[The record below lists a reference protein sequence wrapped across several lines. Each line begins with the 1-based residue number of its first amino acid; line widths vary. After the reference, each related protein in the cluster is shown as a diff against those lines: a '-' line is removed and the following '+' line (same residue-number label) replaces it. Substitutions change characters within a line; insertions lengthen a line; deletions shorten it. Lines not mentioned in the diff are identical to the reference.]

1 MAVRLSKIAREFN
14 VGLSTIVEFLH
25 SKGIKISSD
34 PNAKLTDEDYALVAK
49 EFSSDSQ
56 VKKESSLVDLKN
68 TRKKKETVTIDNAGN
83 ISSGNEDTE
92 EEEEEFIS
100 IKDEVRFENKIKI
113 VDHIDLNPEKKT
125 QPEPVE
131 AKVEQPKRETQE
143 EITEKVEEPKVTRV
157 EVEETQEEER
167 KVTPEVEPEISVQM
181 EESSE
186 STPFKVAQPAL
197 KDVKV
202 VGTID
207 LDAINQRTRPPKKS
221 KQERERDRREQKKAN
236 KPFVSAAKT
245 EQPVASPSTDIV
257 NKGEEDADIRKKR
270 KRIHRQD
277 EKIQVEAATIPAKN
291 AKIEENK
298 RKLKKLKKK
307 KNEKTEISDED
318 IDKQIKDTF
327 ARLGSKGKSQTAKHR
342 RDKRDAAQQ
351 KLQAE
356 LEQEE
361 KEKSILKLTEFVTV
375 AELATMMNISVTE
388 VISACMSLGLFV
400 SINQRLDAETINI
413 VADEFGYSVEFVSIE
428 IQEAIDEEEEDS
440 EENLLPRPPIV
451 TVMGH
456 VDHGKT
462 SLLDSIRKTNV
473 IAGEAG
479 GITQHIG
486 AYNVKLSDGRT
497 ITFLDTP
504 GHEAFT
510 AMRARGAKVTDVV
523 IIIVAADDNVMPQ
536 TKEAINH
543 AMAAGVP
550 IVFAI
555 NKVDKPNANPDKIKE
570 ELAAMNYLVEEW
582 GGKYQSQDISAKKG
596 MGVEDLLEKV
606 LLEAEMLDLKANPN
620 RNATGS
626 IIESS
631 LDKGRGYVATV
642 LVSNGTLKV
651 GDIVLAGTSY
661 GRVKAMFNERNQ
673 RVKEAGPSEPAL
685 ILGLN
690 GAPAAGDTFHVV
702 ESDQEAR
709 EITNKREQLAREQ
722 GLRTQKILTLDELG
736 RRIALGNFQ
745 ELNIIVKGDVDG
757 SVEALSDSLIKL
769 STEQI
774 QVNVIHKGVGAISE
788 SDVSLAA
795 ASDAIIVGFQ
805 VRPSG
810 AAGKMADQEGVDI
823 RKYSV
828 IYDAIE
834 EVKAA
839 MEGML
844 APEVKE
850 QITATIEI
858 REVFNITKVGLVAGA
873 MVKTGKVKRSD
884 KARLIRDGI
893 VIFTGNIN
901 ALKRFKDD
909 VKEVGT
915 NFECGISLVNCNDM
929 KVGDMIE
936 TFEEIE
942 VKQTL

>member
-83 ISSGNEDTE
+83 ISSGNENTE

-167 KVTPEVEPEISVQM
+167 EVTPEVEPEISVQM

-277 EKIQVEAATIPAKN
+277 EKIQVEAATVPAKN

-351 KLQAE
+351 NHL
-356 LEQEE
+356 
-361 KEKSILKLTEFVTV
+361 S
-375 AELATMMNISVTE
+375 
-388 VISACMSLGLFV
+388 
-400 SINQRLDAETINI
+400 
-413 VADEFGYSVEFVSIE
+413 
-428 IQEAIDEEEEDS
+428 
-440 EENLLPRPPIV
+440 
-451 TVMGH
+451 
-456 VDHGKT
+456 
-462 SLLDSIRKTNV
+462 RKAHRC
-473 IAGEAG
+473 IAGD
-479 GITQHIG
+479 
-486 AYNVKLSDGRT
+486 YC
-497 ITFLDTP
+497 
-504 GHEAFT
+504 T
-510 AMRARGAKVTDVV
+510 A
-523 IIIVAADDNVMPQ
+523 
-536 TKEAINH
+536 
-543 AMAAGVP
+543 
-550 IVFAI
+550 
-555 NKVDKPNANPDKIKE
+555 
-570 ELAAMNYLVEEW
+570 
-582 GGKYQSQDISAKKG
+582 
-596 MGVEDLLEKV
+596 
-606 LLEAEMLDLKANPN
+606 
-620 RNATGS
+620 
-626 IIESS
+626 
-631 LDKGRGYVATV
+631 
-642 LVSNGTLKV
+642 
-651 GDIVLAGTSY
+651 
-661 GRVKAMFNERNQ
+661 ERY
-673 RVKEAGPSEPAL
+673 K
-685 ILGLN
+685 
-690 GAPAAGDTFHVV
+690 D
-702 ESDQEAR
+702 
-709 EITNKREQLAREQ
+709 
-722 GLRTQKILTLDELG
+722 
-736 RRIALGNFQ
+736 
-745 ELNIIVKGDVDG
+745 
-757 SVEALSDSLIKL
+757 
-769 STEQI
+769 
-774 QVNVIHKGVGAISE
+774 
-788 SDVSLAA
+788 
-795 ASDAIIVGFQ
+795 
-805 VRPSG
+805 
-810 AAGKMADQEGVDI
+810 
-823 RKYSV
+823 
-828 IYDAIE
+828 
-834 EVKAA
+834 VKAA
-839 MEGML
+839 HIYF
-844 APEVKE
+844 AP
-850 QITATIEI
+850 
-858 REVFNITKVGLVAGA
+858 
-873 MVKTGKVKRSD
+873 S
-884 KARLIRDGI
+884 
-893 VIFTGNIN
+893 
-901 ALKRFKDD
+901 
-909 VKEVGT
+909 
-915 NFECGISLVNCNDM
+915 SLL
-929 KVGDMIE
+929 
-936 TFEEIE
+936 F
-942 VKQTL
+942 